1 MAPSGLHPPL
11 GYPLGLIIA
20 LYFWNHFSPTVFGF
34 FLLFEVGFFPL
45 SRHFGAFFSMV
56 RSYKRTV
63 VLYRSVFPDNVKS
76 DDLASKIVTC
86 FGSANVLSSQF
97 SPGRVIRVTFENEPF
112 AENVMRETS
121 LTTEVCSFMGEGPRT
136 EYVLISLY
144 SFKAESAPLTEEL
157 SKYGEVQGIL
167 FREWIQLDDVMD
179 GARVVCMTHSGRV
192 PRSLHINDHL

>member
-1 MAPSGLHPPL
+1 MAL
-11 GYPLGLIIA
+11 
-20 LYFWNHFSPTVFGF
+20 
-34 FLLFEVGFFPL
+34 
-45 SRHFGAFFSMV
+45 FSMV

-76 DDLASKIVTC
+76 DDFASKIVTC

-112 AENVMRETS
+112 AENVKRETS
-121 LTTEVCSFMGEGPRT
+121 LTTDVCSFMGEGPRT

-192 PRSLHINDHL
+192 PRLLHINYHI